1 MQAQDD
7 LTKTCTQLTQQQ
19 LQAALL
25 EMTGDLAKA
34 DVLQKRLP
42 GWMIN
47 APKGLLEALEK
58 DAERVEEARTAV
70 DGRLR
75 RLRSLDEFCSGH
87 LKAYCQKKWQVTVD
101 PKKDL
106 FVYAT
111 YEYQKAVLPLEYE
124 RSLKLERQSLLHMAL
139 QNFSEEEARAGHYSE
154 ESGLQAGSA
163 PYAAIAVSAHEFAKG
178 CRELDLGRLYQQHIA
193 EVFHLDIGETA
204 DGPYVNGAA
213 VDIGWMKTLD
223 VRIDAH
229 IACMRGDITQDSY
242 AMLCTLLDRN
252 MTPAQAKDL
261 LFQGR
266 PVLWQGLNA
275 LDCCLWS
282 VVVFSGRP
290 IGDYPEEP
298 CVVYMPN
305 EPKRPFFEYPSLNDF
320 KVYLDL
326 KLEVSTYRTFFT
338 GYLGEVDRLV
348 FFSRFG
354 EHRTLGVLAA
364 KPITTSLALHFF
376 ATYVGKLQIDARTLA
391 VPVVD
396 VDEDVRKQRLLEYL
410 DAGLTLL
417 NLAGFVVPALG
428 LLMTGVAVG
437 QMLGEVYE
445 GIEDWRRGDKVEALK
460 QLGAV
465 AESLTSM
472 VLFAAGAKVVGKVLK
487 RARRGIEGY
496 FQELEAIRLDDG
508 NLRLW
513 RPDILPYAHDQHLVE
528 NRVADAEGIYKVGG
542 HSYVKVNG
550 FVHQV
555 SFDPKLGQ
563 WRANP
568 AVRQTAYRPA
578 MLHNGEGAWRFSF
591 EKPETW
597 EDEGYLF
604 SRLEPA
610 SRHPVLDS
618 RKLQLVKSIMD
629 KPHRWGYHLAQE
641 CLPFP
646 ARFRDLYERFRL
658 EHSIRDLIWLLERS
672 VYLNAESAI
681 LQMHALP
688 LLSGWPKGRYFEVLD
703 AQGGVKARYPSTGF
717 IDDVRQRLTITEKA
731 VSEGKVFD
739 VLLSRLDEQQKIGL
753 LGEGITANQEHA
765 VLARQL
771 LEHLKA
777 DRKPLFEQLYQ
788 SYDGPVPQEW
798 ELLRKTYPQLPYRVM
813 REVMA
818 EASSVERESLRDK
831 QRVPMGL
838 AESVRY
844 ALEEQRLDRAL
855 AGFEQPELAGL
866 DTQCLA
872 VRMLPRVDGWDK
884 SLRLELRQDSP
895 QGDLLALGG
904 VESASVRRVVV
915 RSTAGFE
922 PFDDNAVSRGDVQS
936 GPDGLFETILGTLED
951 RQRATL
957 KLPLEGTESGWRLRR
972 MVADR
977 AQSERDVAAEAFSTK
992 AHEPLTVETPC
1003 RLADPATGSAAQS
1016 SALVRKVKKIYPL
1029 LSDEQAFDLLQSVSG
1044 VDELSRAKAV
1054 ARMEDDLGHLRAIL
1068 KHWKNNVGD
1077 LETQPG
1083 FRDIRQSRQQV
1094 AERIEACWRRQGFV
1108 LDELQVPVYGLTL
1121 DGMRVGSLPKLPHEI
1136 RFDHVRQLSLKNMRL
1151 DDDAAYFLR
1160 HFKGLRRLDLDRNNL
1175 TRLPEYLSRMPELDS
1190 LSLPH
1195 NQLALT
1201 EYTRKKLADM
1211 TTLRRLDMS
1220 HNPVEVHLDV
1230 SNMHDLHTLL
1240 LQDTRI
1246 VDLPI
1251 GLGRLAHLEQVDLR
1265 NNWITVL
1272 PDWVFTITRGFS
1284 QAINLAGNPLSA
1296 TTMTALVRYRD
1307 EMGIGMGLVDDD
1319 QSRFTELSA
1328 RAAWLPDEV
1337 SAQDANKR
1345 TLWANL
1351 RDDPD
1356 SAPLFILLAK
1366 LSDTA
1371 DSLYVREDLSRRVW
1385 DVLQSTHDSVE
1396 LREQVFQLAAQP
1408 PNSSDQAAETFS
1420 QIEVLKT
1427 VKNATRQ
1434 AGRGQGNTDVL
1445 LTLGRGLF
1453 RLSELE
1459 KIAARYAV
1467 EHSSEYPLEVSL
1479 AYRVGLAKS
1488 LQLPGQP
1495 KHMQYASLADLTSS
1509 ALERA
1514 RGQVLKAE
1522 LSPAFLC
1529 FIAQLSFW
1537 KVHLKQQFPR
1547 EFGLVTEPFDVQ
1559 QQTIFENGQNLTDG
1573 EYRRQIEALRSPRQQ
1588 AINEVLERLT
1598 QQMMKHQDLGICHVS
1613 EG

>member
-1 MQAQDD
+1 MQEQED
-7 LTKTCTQLTQQQ
+7 LTETCTELTQRQ
-19 LQAALL
+19 LQTALL
-25 EMTGDLAKA
+25 GMTGDLAKA

-58 DAERVEEARTAV
+58 DAAWAEDARVAV
-70 DGRLR
+70 EGRLR
-75 RLRSLDEFCSGH
+75 RLRSLDEFCSEH

-101 PKKDL
+101 PQKDL
-106 FVYAT
+106 FVRAT
-111 YEYQKAVLPLEYE
+111 YEYQKGVFPLNYE
-124 RSLKLERQSLLHMAL
+124 RTLKLERQSLLHMAL
-139 QNFSEEEARAGHYSE
+139 QNFSEDEERAERFPEGSR
-154 ESGLQAGSA
+154 LQTGSA
-163 PYAAIAVSAHEFAKG
+163 SYAVIAISAHEFAKG

-193 EVFHLDIGETA
+193 EVFHLDIGET
-204 DGPYVNGAA
+204 DDEPYINGAA

-229 IACMRGDITQDSY
+229 IACMRGDITQDTY
-242 AMLCTLLDRN
+242 AMVRTLLDRN

-266 PVLWQGLNA
+266 PVIWQGLNA

-282 VVVFSGRP
+282 VVVFSARS
-290 IGDYPEEP
+290 IEDYPEEP

-326 KLEVSTYRTFFT
+326 KLEVATYRTFFT
-338 GYLGEVDRLV
+338 GYLGEVDRLE

-354 EHRTLGVLAA
+354 QHRTLGVLAA
-364 KPITTSLALHFF
+364 MPITTSLALHFF
-376 ATYVGKLQIDARTLA
+376 GTYVGKLQIDARTLA
-391 VPVVD
+391 VPVED
-396 VDEDVRKQRLLEYL
+396 VDEEARKKRLLEYL

-445 GIEDWRRGDKVEALK
+445 GIEDWRRGDKDEALK

-487 RARRGIEGY
+487 RARLSMEGY
-496 FQELEAIRLDDG
+496 FQELEAVRSGDG
-508 NLRLW
+508 HLRLW
-513 RPDILPYAHDQHLVE
+513 RPDIGPYAHDPHLVD
-528 NRVADAEGIYKVGG
+528 NVVADTQGFYKTGG
-542 HSYVKVNG
+542 HRYVKVNG
-550 FVHQV
+550 FIHQV

-563 WRANP
+563 WLANP

-591 EKPETW
+591 EKPEEW
-597 EDEGYLF
+597 EDEHYLF

-610 SRHPVLDS
+610 SRHPMLDS
-618 RKLQLVKSIMD
+618 RKLRLVKDITE
-629 KPHRWGYHLAQE
+629 KPHQWGYHLAQE

-658 EHSIRDLIWLLERS
+658 EQSIRDLIWLLERG
-672 VYLNAESAI
+672 VYLNAESAT

-703 AQGGVKARYPSTGF
+703 AQGGVKARYPATGSF
-717 IDDVRQRLTITEKA
+717 DDVRQRLPISEKA
-731 VSEGKVFD
+731 VDEGRVFD
-739 VLLSRLDEQQKIGL
+739 VLLSRLDEQQKVGL
-753 LGEGITANQEHA
+753 LGEGIAANQESP
-765 VLARQL
+765 VLLRKL

-777 DRKPLFEQLYQ
+777 DRRPLFEQLYQ

-818 EASSVERESLRDK
+818 EASSVEWESLRDK

-838 AESVRY
+838 AEAVRY

-866 DTQCLA
+866 DTQCVS
-872 VRMLPRVDGWDK
+872 VRMLPRVEGWDK
-884 SLRLELRQDSP
+884 ALRLELRQDSP
-895 QGDLLALGG
+895 QGDLLALGAIEG
-904 VESASVRRVVV
+904 ASVRRVVV

-922 PFDDNAVSRGDVQS
+922 PFDDNAVSMGDVQS

-951 RQRATL
+951 RQRAAL
-957 KLPLEGTESGWRLRR
+957 KLPLDETESGWRLRR
-972 MVADR
+972 TVAAQ
-977 AQSERDVAAEAFSTK
+977 AQSDREVAAEAFSTK
-992 AHEPLTVETPC
+992 AHEPLALEVPC
-1003 RLADPATGSAAQS
+1003 RLADPATGSVAQS

-1029 LSDEQAFDLLQSVSG
+1029 LSDGQAFDLLQAVSG

-1054 ARMEDDLGHLRAIL
+1054 ARMEDDLGRLRAVL
-1068 KHWKNNVGD
+1068 KHWKNDVGE
-1077 LETQPG
+1077 LEKQPG
-1083 FRDIRQSRQQV
+1083 FADIRRSRQQV

-1108 LDELQVPVYGLTL
+1108 LNEWQVPVYGLAL
-1121 DGMRVGSLPKLPHEI
+1121 DAMRVGSLPTLPHEI
-1136 RFDHVRQLSLKNMRL
+1136 RFDHVRQLSLKNMQL
-1151 DDDAAYFLR
+1151 GDDVAYFLR
-1160 HFKGLRRLDLDRNNL
+1160 GFKGLRRLDLHRNRL
-1175 TRLPEYLSRMPELDS
+1175 TRLPEYLSRMPELES

-1195 NQLALT
+1195 NELVLT

-1230 SNMHDLHTLL
+1230 SNMRDLHTLL
-1240 LQDTRI
+1240 LQDSKL
-1246 VDLPI
+1246 VDLPV

-1272 PDWVFTITRGFS
+1272 PDWLFTTGRGFS

-1296 TTMTALVRYRD
+1296 TTMAALVRYRD
-1307 EMGIGMGLVDDD
+1307 EMGIGIGFVDDD
-1319 QSRFTELSA
+1319 QTRFTELSA
-1328 RAAWLPDEV
+1328 RTAWLPDEV

-1345 TLWANL
+1345 NLWANL

-1356 SAPLFILLAK
+1356 SVPLFTLLAK
-1366 LSDTA
+1366 LSDSA
-1371 DSLYVREDLSRRVW
+1371 DGRYVREDLNRRVW
-1385 DVLQSTHDSVE
+1385 EVLQSTHDDIA

-1408 PNSSDQAAETFS
+1408 PNGSDQAAELFS
-1420 QIEVLKT
+1420 QIEVAKM

-1434 AGRGQGNTDVL
+1434 AGRGQVNTEAL

-1459 KIAARYAV
+1459 DIAALYAV

-1479 AYRVGLAKS
+1479 AHRVGLAKT

-1495 KHMQYASLADLTSS
+1495 KHMQCASLADLTSR

-1514 RGQVLKAE
+1514 REQVLKAE
-1522 LSPAFLC
+1522 LSPAFLR
-1529 FIAQLSFW
+1529 FFAQLSFW
-1537 KVHLKQQFPR
+1537 KTHLKQQFPN
-1547 EFGLVTEPFDVQ
+1547 EFGLATEPFDTQ
-1559 QQTIFENGQNLTDG
+1559 QQTIFENGQNVTDG

-1588 AINEVLERLT
+1588 AIIEVVERLT
-1598 QQMMKHQDLGICHVS
+1598 RQMMQHQDLGICHVS

>member
-7 LTKTCTQLTQQQ
+7 LAKACTQLTQQQ

-42 GWMIN
+42 GWMID

-58 DAERVEEARTAV
+58 DAARVEEARAAV
-70 DGRLR
+70 EGRLR

-87 LKAYCQKKWQVTVD
+87 LRAYCQKKWQVTVD
-101 PKKDL
+101 PTKDL

-111 YEYQKAVLPLEYE
+111 YEHQKAVLPLEYE
-124 RSLKLERQSLLHMAL
+124 RSIKLERQSLLHVAL
-139 QNFSEEEARAGHYSE
+139 QNFSENEARAEHYSE
-154 ESGLQAGSA
+154 QSGLQAGSA
-163 PYAAIAVSAHEFAKG
+163 PSAAIAISAHEFAKG

-204 DGPYVNGAA
+204 DEPYVNGAA

-326 KLEVSTYRTFFT
+326 KLEVATYRTFFT

-391 VPVVD
+391 VPVAD
-396 VDEDVRKQRLLEYL
+396 VDEDARKQRLLEYL

-465 AESLTSM
+465 AENLTSM
-472 VLFAAGAKVVGKVLK
+472 VLFAAGTKVVGKVLR
-487 RARRGIEGY
+487 RARQGIEGY

-513 RPDILPYAHDQHLVE
+513 RPDILPYAHDPRLVD
-528 NRVADAEGIYKVGG
+528 NLVADAEGIYKVGG

-568 AVRQTAYRPA
+568 AVRQAAYRPA

-597 EDEGYLF
+597 EDEMYLF

-610 SRHPVLDS
+610 SRHPALDL

-658 EHSIRDLIWLLERS
+658 EQSIRDLIWLLERS
-672 VYLNAESAI
+672 VYLNAESAT

-688 LLSGWPKGRYFEVLD
+688 LLSGWPKGCYFEVLD

-731 VSEGKVFD
+731 VCEGRVFD
-739 VLLSRLDEQQKIGL
+739 VLLSRLDEQQKVGL
-753 LGEGITANQEHA
+753 LGEGVTANQEHA
-765 VLARQL
+765 VLARLL

-788 SYDGPVPQEW
+788 SYDGPLPQEW

-818 EASSVERESLRDK
+818 EASSVEREALRDK

-844 ALEEQRLDRAL
+844 ALAEQRLDRAL

-866 DTQCLA
+866 DTQCVA
-872 VRMLPRVDGWDK
+872 VRLLPRIEGWDNT
-884 SLRLELRQDSP
+884 LRLELRADSL
-895 QGDLLALGG
+895 QGDLLALGAIKG
-904 VESASVRRVVV
+904 AGVRRVVV
-915 RSTAGFE
+915 RSAAGFKA
-922 PFDDNAVSRGDVQS
+922 FDGSGVSLGAARS
-936 GPDGLFETILGTLED
+936 GPDGLFEALED
-951 RQRATL
+951 TLAQAQRKAL
-957 KLPLEGTESGWRLRR
+957 GLPLTEAVNGWRLRR
-972 MVADR
+972 LLAAR
-977 AQSERDVAAEAFSTK
+977 AQSEREVAAQAFTHK
-992 AHEPLTVETPC
+992 AREPLAMDTPC
-1003 RLADPATGSAAQS
+1003 RLADSPTSSPARSG
-1016 SALVRKVKKIYPL
+1016 ALVRKVKQLYPL
-1029 LSDEQAFDLLQSVSG
+1029 LTDAQASELLMASG
-1044 VDELSRAKAV
+1044 GDELSQAKAV
-1054 ARMEDDLGHLRAIL
+1054 GRMTGDLERLRAIL
-1068 KHWKNNVGD
+1068 KQWKNSTGE
-1077 LETQPG
+1077 LEYQPG
-1083 FRDIRQSRQQV
+1083 FRDIHHSRQQV
-1094 AERIEACWRRQGFV
+1094 AERIEACWRRQSFA
-1108 LDELQVPVYGLTL
+1108 LDEHQVSVASLML
-1121 DGMRVGSLPKLPHEI
+1121 DGMRVGSLPNLPPEI
-1136 RFDHVRQLSLKNMRL
+1136 RFDHVRQLSLRNMRL
-1151 DDDAAYFLR
+1151 GDDVAYFLKC
-1160 HFKGLRRLDLDRNNL
+1160 FKGLRRLDLDRNRL
-1175 TRLPEYLSRMPELDS
+1175 TRLPEYLSRMPELAS
-1190 LSLPH
+1190 LSLPR

-1201 EYTRKKLADM
+1201 QYTRRKLADM
-1211 TTLRRLDMS
+1211 STLRLLDMS
-1220 HNPVEVHLDV
+1220 HNPVEGVLDV
-1230 SNMHDLHTLL
+1230 SSMRGLHTLL
-1240 LQDTRI
+1240 LQDSRMTD
-1246 VDLPI
+1246 VPT
-1251 GLGRLAHLEQVDLR
+1251 GLGRLAYLDQVDLR
-1265 NNWITVL
+1265 DNWITLL
-1272 PDWVFTITRGFS
+1272 PEWLFSATRSFS
-1284 QAINLAGNPLSA
+1284 QAINLGGNPLSA
-1296 TTMTALVRYRD
+1296 STVSALSRYR
-1307 EMGIGMGLVDDD
+1307 EEVGIGMGYVDDD
-1319 QSRFTELSA
+1319 QTRFTELKA
-1328 RAAWLPDEV
+1328 RALWLPDEV
-1337 SAQDANKR
+1337 ANR
-1345 TLWANL
+1345 NATRRGTWANL
-1351 RDDPD
+1351 RDDTE
-1356 SAPLFILLAK
+1356 SAPLFELLAQ
-1366 LSDTA
+1366 LSGTA
-1371 DSLYVREDLSRRVW
+1371 DSRHVREDLSRRVW
-1385 DVLQSTHDSVE
+1385 EVLQSTHDSLE
-1396 LREQVFQLAAQP
+1396 LREQVFQLAAHP
-1408 PNSSDQAAETFS
+1408 VSCADGAADIFS
-1420 QIEVLKT
+1420 QMEVLME
-1427 VKNATRQ
+1427 VERATQQSMRRQ
-1434 AGRGQGNTDVL
+1434 GSPVEL
-1445 LTLGRGLF
+1445 LKLGRGLF

-1459 KIAARYAV
+1459 KIAQTYAT
-1467 EHSSEYPLEVSL
+1467 EHSSEDPLEVSL
-1479 AYRVGLAKS
+1479 AFRVGLAKV
-1488 LQLPGQP
+1488 LELPGQP
-1495 KHMQYASLADLTSS
+1495 KHAQYVAFADVTSEGLAVAHS
-1509 ALERA
+1509 
-1514 RGQVLKAE
+1514 QVRTAE
-1522 LSPAFLC
+1522 LSPALLRFLT
-1529 FIAQLSFW
+1529 QLAFW
-1537 KVHLKQQFPR
+1537 KTHLKQQFPAT
-1547 EFGLVTEPFDVQ
+1547 FLTATEPFDVQ
-1559 QQTIFENGQNLTDG
+1559 QQLLFENSQNLSDG
-1573 EYRRQIEALRSPRQQ
+1573 EYLTQMEALRAPRRQ
-1588 AINEVLERLT
+1588 AIAEVVERLT
-1598 QQMMKHQDLGICHVS
+1598 QQMLKHHDLGICHVP